1 MGDRLL
7 GQCGSILTAARCTPA
22 VVSNLVME
30 LLDAVFEVEE
40 PLQAAPNTQW
50 HRVGLL
56 WSLDVTV
63 NAGGN
68 LRIRG
73 MEYYSMHSSVYTQVT
88 AVEDMTFA
96 ARPLLGM

>member
-1 MGDRLL
+1 
-7 GQCGSILTAARCTPA
+7 
-22 VVSNLVME
+22 
-30 LLDAVFEVEE
+30 
-40 PLQAAPNTQW
+40 
-50 HRVGLL
+50 VGLL

-68 LRIRG
+68 LQIRG
-73 MEYYSMHSSVYTQVT
+73 MEYYSMHSSVYTQVM